1 MCSSDLVGLHLR
13 FDDVEVP
20 LHIDSYYAEIR
31 QVDAALPALRLEV
44 LYRAATPPLPLT
56 GSLVDDNWSFTLG
69 WREMLVTVGQGAKLS
84 SSTVPETD
92 QSDMLRRYPDG
103 YQLKFPSVT
112 EAHFEVER
120 GVAPAPATTAKAP
133 TLPVVG

>member
-1 MCSSDLVGLHLR
+1 M
-13 FDDVEVP
+13 
-20 LHIDSYYAEIR
+20 
-31 QVDAALPALRLEV
+31 

-69 WREMLVTVGQGAKLS
+69 WREMLVTAGQGAKLS

-120 GVAPAPATTAKAP
+120 GVAPAPAATRPSANAAARSHP
-133 TLPVVG
+133 FARNIALSRLLLCASH